1 MATAAKPSEKK
12 QELEE
17 LRKIKP
23 HEERALR
30 RVYAKLSNYA
40 ARSKLEREIEK
51 APNEAREA
59 ELMEQ
64 LAAVNAQKSKITTLD
79 LSEML
84 RSLGRPSTKR
94 YIWDMIWE
102 ADETISG
109 SLDYDDIKVC
119 FQRNISDRSG
129 LEPSKLY
136 NLVSFHSARTRVAD
150 I

>member
-1 MATAAKPSEKK
+1 
-12 QELEE
+12 
-17 LRKIKP
+17 
-23 HEERALR
+23 
-30 RVYAKLSNYA
+30 
-40 ARSKLEREIEK
+40 
-51 APNEAREA
+51 
-59 ELMEQ
+59 
-64 LAAVNAQKSKITTLD
+64 
-79 LSEML
+79 
-84 RSLGRPSTKR
+84 
-94 YIWDMIWE
+94 MIWE